1 MSSTSSDVP
10 APAPGEIPD
19 DRSSLMTLEQFII
32 DRQELFAHSTGSFSR
47 LLRDVSVAAKII
59 ARNIQRAGILDV
71 LGETGTVNVQGEHQK
86 KLDQIAHR
94 ELVRALRKGGECCLI
109 GSEEQSDAIPMNPN
123 AEARERYAVFFDP
136 LDGSSNIDVNASVGT
151 IFSVYLL
158 PETSEIDDV
167 IDAAL
172 QPGAKQVAAGYVAY
186 GSSTMFVFTTGNGVN
201 GFTLDPSIGEFLLS
215 HRDLHIPDEGTMYSA
230 NEADVEDFASELQEF
245 LRWIKRKNPE
255 TGQRIRARYIG
266 SFVSDFHRNLLSG
279 GLYMYPSTP
288 YHPDGKLRLM
298 YEANPMAFLVEQAG
312 GRASDGHQRIL
323 DIEPTSLH
331 QRTPLFIGSEPI
343 VTAAEAFLQGE
354 PERVKEGLA

>member
-1 MSSTSSDVP
+1 MSTSTQPDASDVP
-10 APAPGEIPD
+10 G

-32 DRQELFAHSTGSFSR
+32 NRQEQFPHATGSFSR
-47 LLRDVSVAAKII
+47 LLRDVSLAAKII

-71 LGETGTVNVQGEHQK
+71 LGETGAVNVQGERQK

-109 GSEEQSDAIPMNPN
+109 GSEEQPDAIPLNPN
-123 AEARERYAVFFDP
+123 AETRERYAVFFDP

-158 PETSEIDDV
+158 PEDREGDDV
-167 IDAAL
+167 IDLAL
-172 QPGAKQVAAGYVAY
+172 QRGAEQIAAGYVAY

-215 HRDLHIPDEGTMYSA
+215 HPDLRIPDESTMYSA
-230 NEADVEDFASELQEF
+230 NEADIEDFSPELQDF
-245 LRWIKRKNPE
+245 LRWLKRKDST

-312 GRASDGHQRIL
+312 GRATDGRRRIL
-323 DIEPTSLH
+323 DIVPRELH
-331 QRTPLFIGSEPI
+331 QRTPLFIGSAPMVE
-343 VTAAEAFLQGE
+343 AAEAFLQGRAAE
-354 PERVKEGLA
+354 VS

>member
-1 MSSTSSDVP
+1 
-10 APAPGEIPD
+10 
-19 DRSSLMTLEQFII
+19 
-32 DRQELFAHSTGSFSR
+32 
-47 LLRDVSVAAKII
+47 
-59 ARNIQRAGILDV
+59 
-71 LGETGTVNVQGEHQK
+71 
-86 KLDQIAHR
+86 
-94 ELVRALRKGGECCLI
+94 
-109 GSEEQSDAIPMNPN
+109 
-123 AEARERYAVFFDP
+123 
-136 LDGSSNIDVNASVGT
+136 
-151 IFSVYLL
+151 
-158 PETSEIDDV
+158 
-167 IDAAL
+167 
-172 QPGAKQVAAGYVAY
+172 
-186 GSSTMFVFTTGNGVN
+186 
-201 GFTLDPSIGEFLLS
+201 
-215 HRDLHIPDEGTMYSA
+215 MYSA